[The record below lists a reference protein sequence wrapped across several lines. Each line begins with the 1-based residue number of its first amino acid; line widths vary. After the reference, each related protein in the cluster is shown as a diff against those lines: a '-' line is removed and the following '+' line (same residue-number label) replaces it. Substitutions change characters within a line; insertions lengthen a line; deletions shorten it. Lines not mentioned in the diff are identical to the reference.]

1 MATSGGSYSGERP
14 PSVDVDYSADPAS
27 GSFFST
33 EFKKHEDL
41 KQMLDSNKDGLK
53 LEAMKRIIGMVAKG
67 RDASELFP
75 AVVKNVVSANLEVK
89 KLVYV
94 YLVRYAEEQ
103 QDLALLS
110 ISTFQ
115 RALKDPNQL
124 IRACAL
130 RVLSSIRVPV
140 IVPIMMLAIKDA
152 VTDMSPYVRKT
163 AAHAIPKLYS
173 LDPEQ
178 KEELIQVLEK
188 LLSDKTTLV
197 VGSAVMAFE
206 EVCPERIDL
215 IHKNYRKLCNLL
227 VDVEEWGQVV
237 IINMLTRYA
246 RTQFTDPNT
255 GDCAEE
261 KERPFYEDEEVAE
274 EIEGDRRPKA
284 MDPDHR
290 LLLRNTKPLLQSR
303 NAAVVLA
310 VAQLYQHIAPKSEV
324 SLVARALVRLLR
336 SHREV
341 QAVVLTNIASMSTRR
356 KGMFE
361 PYLKSFFVRSCDPTH
376 IKALKLEVLTN
387 LATDTNISVI
397 LREFQTYIGSS
408 DKEFVA
414 ATIQAIG
421 RCASNI
427 REVTDTCLSG
437 LVSLLSNRDES
448 VVGESVVVIRKL
460 LQSETVGHRD
470 IISHMARLMDNI
482 KIPMA
487 RASILWLLGEYC
499 DKVPKIAPDVLR
511 KMAKTF
517 IVEDDIVKLQ
527 ILTLATKLYLTNPKQ
542 TRLLC
547 QYVYNLAKYD
557 TNYDIRDRA
566 RLTRALVFPPQG
578 HEDNKLTKHAKKIFL
593 ATKPPPLQQS
603 SFKDRDQ
610 FQLSTLSHFINARA
624 SGYQDL
630 PVFPEEAPDPSV
642 RNVEMPAVLPIET
655 HRDSHQKRSK
665 PQKMKSFY
673 SDESS
678 PEDES
683 DENQSE
689 SESESDSDED
699 TSDSDSEESSSE
711 ESESESDEDEVE
723 DKSRS
728 KKRSPS
734 GEKVKKQADTE
745 SSGSEDSDSSSSSS
759 SDSSSGS
766 ESSSKEGSNESSD
779 EDVKDK
785 KVKNKTVDRST
796 VPPGGG
802 NRSNLDLLLDLDDS
816 PPAMDTPLLTPSL
829 GGLLTPTPSAQQPQP
844 LPPGASIQP
853 ASAKF
858 VPTTKHELL
867 NRISSGGLTVAGRFT
882 RSPHLY
888 SPRMTSVELT
898 FTSNGSEEIRDISV
912 GKKKLAPGMSL
923 HEFAGISVLNP
934 GTTLH
939 GTLGVDF
946 NDTTQPAVFDLLA
959 GGRTFNI
966 SINAPVGELI
976 TPVAMNENDF
986 NLNQGKLRGMNEL
999 SGTVNLS
1006 CNLCN
1011 AKEITS
1017 RLYENA
1023 NVLQVQSY
1031 DDKILRFGGQTA
1043 SGKALVLLSLT
1054 VPEEETDLECTITIN
1069 CEKMVISSMLLKE
1082 LQSALKKD

>member
-1 MATSGGSYSGERP
+1 MSTPGSYSNERP

-163 AAHAIPKLYS
+163 AAHAIPKLYN
-173 LDPEQ
+173 LDHDQ
-178 KEELIQVLEK
+178 KEELIKVIEK

-227 VDVEEWGQVV
+227 VDVEEWGQV
-237 IINMLTRYA
+237 IILNMLTRYA
-246 RTQFTDPNT
+246 RTQFVDPNAGT
-255 GDCAEE
+255 EVDVKE
-261 KERPFYEDEEVAE
+261 KPFYEDEEE
-274 EIEGDRRPKA
+274 ETEDQEVLAKRPKS

-290 LLLRNTKPLLQSR
+290 LLLRNAKPLLQSR

-310 VAQLYQHIAPKSEV
+310 VAQLYQHIAPCSEV
-324 SLVARALVRLLR
+324 SQVARALVRLLR

-356 KGMFE
+356 KDMFE
-361 PYLKSFFVRSCDPTH
+361 PYLKSFFVRSSDPTH

-387 LATDTNISVI
+387 LATDTNISII

-460 LQSETVGHRD
+460 LQSETVGHKD

-517 IVEDDIVKLQ
+517 ISEEDIVKLQ

-578 HEDNKLTKHAKKIFL
+578 HEDNKLAKHAKKIFL
-593 ATKPPPLQQS
+593 AIKPPPVQQS

-610 FQLSTLSHFINARA
+610 FQLSTLSHLINARA
-624 SGYQDL
+624 TGYQDL
-630 PVFPEEAPDPSV
+630 PPFPEEAPDPSV
-642 RNVEMPAVLPIET
+642 RYVEVAVSFTPDNH
-655 HRDSHQKRSK
+655 HRPSHQKKSK
-665 PQKMKSFY
+665 PEKTKSFY

-683 DENQSE
+683 ENDASD
-689 SESESDSDED
+689 SSSESDSD
-699 TSDSDSEESSSE
+699 SDSSDTDSSESSSDE
-711 ESESESDEDEVE
+711 GNESVSEDEEQPRV
-723 DKSRS
+723 KRKVVTGG
-728 KKRSPS
+728 KKRP
-734 GEKVKKQADTE
+734 EKQDASE
-745 SSGSEDSDSSSSSS
+745 SSGSEDSESSS
-759 SDSSSGS
+759 SSSGS
-766 ESSSKEGSNESSD
+766 ESSSDDESDDSEASA
-779 EDVKDK
+779 EDVKK
-785 KVKNKTVDRST
+785 KTKKEQEPKKE
-796 VPPGGG
+796 VPQGKG
-802 NRSNLDLLLDLDDS
+802 NRSNLDLLLDLDDT

-829 GGLLTPTPSAQQPQP
+829 GGLLTPSPSSYPTQP

-853 ASAKF
+853 ASAKL
-858 VPTTKHELL
+858 VPTATHELL
-867 NRISSGGLTVAGRFT
+867 NRLSGGGLAVSCRFT

-888 SPRMTSVELT
+888 SPRMTSVELS
-898 FTSNGSEEIRDISV
+898 FTNNSSEEIRDISI
-912 GKKKLAPGMSL
+912 GSKKLAPGMSL
-923 HEFAGISVLNP
+923 HEFAGIAVLNP
-934 GTTLH
+934 DTTLY

-946 NDTTQPAVFDLLA
+946 NDTTQPAVFDLVA

-966 SINAPVGELI
+966 SITASVGELLM
-976 TPVAMNENDF
+976 PLAMNEADF
-986 NLNQGKLRGMNEL
+986 NLNQIKLRGMNEL
-999 SGTVNLS
+999 RGSVNLLS
-1006 CNLCN
+1006 SNNDVKKLVNRVYETANL
-1011 AKEITS
+1011 
-1017 RLYENA
+1017 
-1023 NVLQVQSY
+1023 LQVQCASSNTL
-1031 DDKILRFGGQTA
+1031 KFGGQTA
-1043 SGKALVLLSLT
+1043 SGKALVLVCLT
-1054 VPEEETDLECTITIN
+1054 LPQDEQEVSITVN
-1069 CEKMVISSMLLKE
+1069 CEKMVISSMLLKDI
-1082 LQSALKKD
+1082 QSALKKD

>member
-1 MATSGGSYSGERP
+1 MAATGSYNNERP
-14 PSVDVDYSADPAS
+14 PSVDADYSADPAS

-33 EFKKHEDL
+33 EYKKHEDL

-140 IVPIMMLAIKDA
+140 IVPIMMLSIKDA
-152 VTDMSPYVRKT
+152 VSDMSPYVRKT
-163 AAHAIPKLYS
+163 AAHAIPKLYN

-178 KEELIQVLEK
+178 KEELIQVIEK
-188 LLSDKTTLV
+188 LLSDETTLV

-227 VDVEEWGQVV
+227 VDVEEWGQVI

-246 RTQFTDPNT
+246 RTQFVDPNA
-255 GDCAEE
+255 GIEVED
-261 KERPFYEDEEVAE
+261 KEQPFYEDEDEEEDGEAE
-274 EIEGDRRPKA
+274 AEKLQQRPKM
-284 MDPDHR
+284 MDHDHR
-290 LLLRNTKPLLQSR
+290 LLLRNAKPLLQSR

-310 VAQLYQHIAPKSEV
+310 VAQLYQHIAPRPEV

-356 KGMFE
+356 KDMFE
-361 PYLKSFFVRSCDPTH
+361 PYLKSFFVRSSDPTH
-376 IKALKLEVLTN
+376 IKSLKLEVLTN
-387 LATDTNISVI
+387 LATDTNIAVI

-437 LVSLLSNRDES
+437 LVTLLSNRDES

-460 LQSETVGHRD
+460 LQSETVGHKD
-470 IISHMARLMDNI
+470 IIRHMARLVDKI

-517 IVEDDIVKLQ
+517 TAEDDIVKLQ

-566 RLTRALVFPPQG
+566 RLTRAL
-578 HEDNKLTKHAKKIFL
+578 
-593 ATKPPPLQQS
+593 QS

-610 FQLSTLSHFINARA
+610 FQLSTLSHLINARA
-624 SGYQDL
+624 TGYQDL
-630 PVFPEEAPDPSV
+630 PDF
-642 RNVEMPAVLPIET
+642 PIEAADPNVRCVEVPAIFAPENH
-655 HRDSHQKRSK
+655 HRPAYQSRSK
-665 PQKMKSFY
+665 PKKPESFY

-678 PEDES
+678 PGDES
-683 DENQSE
+683 DE
-689 SESESDSDED
+689 ESESDSE
-699 TSDSDSEESSSE
+699 SDS
-711 ESESESDEDEVE
+711 
-723 DKSRS
+723 
-728 KKRSPS
+728 
-734 GEKVKKQADTE
+734 
-745 SSGSEDSDSSSSSS
+745 SDSSSSGSSDEDDEDESDSDDEEDDDDEDEEEEEQQQAKGRKKGGSTSVKKHTGKREATRASGTEDSDTSSTSS
-759 SDSSSGS
+759 SDSSSEDDS
-766 ESSSKEGSNESSD
+766 ESSSNTSEE
-779 EDVKDK
+779 ETTK
-785 KVKNKTVDRST
+785 KKSKAEA
-796 VPPGGG
+796 PKGG
-802 NRSNLDLLLDLDDS
+802 NRQVGGSKRSNLDLLLDLEDS

-829 GGLLTPTPSAQQPQP
+829 GGLLTPSPSSQPP
-844 LPPGASIQP
+844 SLPPGASIQP

-858 VPTTKHELL
+858 IPVAKQELL
-867 NRISSGGLTVAGRFT
+867 NRISSGGLAVACRFT

-888 SPRMTSVELT
+888 SPRMTSVELS
-898 FTSNGSEEIRDISV
+898 FTNSGAEEIKDISV
-912 GKKKLAPGMSL
+912 GAKKLAPGMAL
-923 HEFAGISVLNP
+923 HEFAGITVLAP
-934 GTTLH
+934 GATLC
-939 GTLGVDF
+939 GTLGIDF
-946 NDTTQPAVFDLLA
+946 NDTTQPAAFDLVA
-959 GGRTFNI
+959 GGRTFNL
-966 SINAPVGELI
+966 SITAPVGELLM
-976 TPVAMNENDF
+976 PLAMSEADF
-986 NLNQGKLRGMNEL
+986 NLNQIKLRGMNEL
-999 SGTVNLS
+999 SGPVSVSTNQPATTTIVDKIYEIANL
-1006 CNLCN
+1006 
-1011 AKEITS
+1011 
-1017 RLYENA
+1017 
-1023 NVLQVQSY
+1023 LQVQSSSSTSL
-1031 DDKILRFGGQTA
+1031 KFGGQTA
-1043 SGKALVLLSLT
+1043 SGKALVLVSVLLSESGQESSVT
-1054 VPEEETDLECTITIN
+1054 VN
-1069 CEKMVISSMLLKE
+1069 CEKLVISSMLLKE
-1082 LQSALKKD
+1082 IQSAVKKI